1 LTSAALDDDLRKAL
15 SDQAKLRKTIT
26 YAALAQRLGLKPPQT
41 IHRLAQALE
50 RLMCED
56 AAAGRPLLAALCTS
70 KARPGLPGPGFF
82 LKARMLGLHSK
93 EADERAFH
101 TSELRRAIS
110 FYGSS

>member
-1 LTSAALDDDLRKAL
+1 LTGGALDDDLRRTL

-26 YAALAQRLGLKPPQT
+26 YAALAERLGLKPPQT

-50 RLMCED
+50 RLMDED
-56 AAAGRPLLAALCTS
+56 AAAGRPLLAALCIS

-82 LKARMLGLHSK
+82 LKARTLELHS
-93 EADERAFH
+93 EQADERAFH

-110 FYGSS
+110 FYVSS